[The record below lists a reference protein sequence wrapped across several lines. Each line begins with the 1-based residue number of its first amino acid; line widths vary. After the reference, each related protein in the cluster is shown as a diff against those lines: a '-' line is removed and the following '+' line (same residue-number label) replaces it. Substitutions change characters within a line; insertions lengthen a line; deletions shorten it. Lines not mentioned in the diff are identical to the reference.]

1 MKFLYVVMFFIGL
14 SLSCYA
20 QTYQIKG
27 SLQDTL
33 DNPLV
38 YATVLLLDKADS
50 TMIDYGR
57 SELDGTFKFKKVALG
72 EYLIKTTYIG
82 YIPLTVDASSANGE
96 NLELGT
102 LQMTEIAAELMEVV
116 IKAAKAPIKMRGD
129 TIEYD
134 ASTFKVP
141 DGSTVEDLLRK
152 LPGLEVEA
160 DGSINADGKAVNRVT
175 VDGKSFFG
183 GDPKAA
189 TKNLPAEGISKVQVF
204 DTKSEQEEITGA
216 ASTTQEKT
224 MNLELKEDFK
234 SGGFG
239 KVIAGAGT
247 ATRREVKGNYNKFNS
262 KMQFSLVGVGN
273 NTGRNGLNWN
283 DYQDFLG
290 SQSFDFSGNYDYGFG
305 SGGRNFIRFGGSNGI
320 ESSIQSIF
328 FNGRRN
334 SGFPENYNGGV
345 NFNYDHNKLKVSSVY
360 YYNQAGLKS
369 YTTRSSD
376 RFYNE
381 FVQQNES
388 VSENDDVSKGHRVEV
403 VVEKEIDS
411 LHTIKF
417 ELNGA
422 IIDQDNQGLTNTEL
436 SRNKSL
442 SNIAT
447 YNNQRNTN
455 GHLGN
460 GIIAFRK
467 KFKKKGRR
475 MGINASYL
483 TTELNTDWIQD
494 SRTDFLDEAG
504 AVERSLLI
512 NQNNINTADKS
523 VIKAN
528 ALYVEPIS
536 KKIFFQTFANY
547 SDRSETGD
555 RQVSDIE
562 GGTQVVNAF
571 LSRNYQNEI
580 RLGRLGSSLR
590 YSHEG
595 YNVSIGLAYQSFD
608 LSGVFSS
615 LSGELSG
622 TVDKVFNNWIPNL
635 SINLSPN
642 RNTRINIGFSRSA
655 QEPSIDDLQPLVD
668 NTNPLYIREGNPALV
683 PEISNGMNMY
693 ISRSYPASSIR
704 MSLNGRINFFDSQF
718 STDETVDD
726 LFVTTTKPINIEG
739 GMDASIWM
747 NISFPI
753 LKNKIKGRVSF
764 SPNFSNRPAIV
775 NGVENVTRTQR
786 YSPRASLDITP
797 NDDLAI
803 YLNADYSISNT
814 SYDIM
819 TSQDQQN
826 KNLGLSAEFNTKL
839 IGGLFLNSKYT
850 YDNFSNDRFATN
862 QTIPILN
869 ASIYRQFLENNAA
882 EVRVSIYDAFNE
894 NVGFNQSAYG
904 NIVSKSSTDAIGR
917 HVMLSVTYN
926 IRGLKTGVRKD
937 GWW

>member
-1 MKFLYVVMFFIGL
+1 MKTLLSILTFLCCSTFLFSQEYN
-14 SLSCYA
+14 
-20 QTYQIKG
+20 IKG

-57 SELDGTFKFKKVALG
+57 SELDGTFKFKKVKLG
-72 EYLIKTTYIG
+72 DYLIKTTYIG
-82 YIPLTVDASSANGE
+82 YIPLTVDATSPDGKNVD
-96 NLELGT
+96 LGV
-102 LQMTEIAAELMEVV
+102 LKMTEIAAELMEVV

-141 DGSTVEDLLRK
+141 EGSTVEDLLRK
-152 LPGLEVEA
+152 LPGIEIDS
-160 DGSINADGKAVNRVT
+160 DGSINADGKSVNRVT

-216 ASTTQEKT
+216 TSESQEKT

-247 ATRREVKGNYNKFNS
+247 KSRREVKGNYNKFNS
-262 KMQFSLVGVGN
+262 KIQFSLVGVGN

-290 SQSFDFSGNYDYGFG
+290 SQSFNFTGNYDYGFG
-305 SGGRNFIRFGGSNGI
+305 NGGRNFYRFGGSSGI
-320 ESSIQSIF
+320 ESNIQSIF
-328 FNGRRN
+328 FSGRRN
-334 SGFPENYNGGV
+334 SGFPENYNGGI
-345 NFNYDHNKLKVSSVY
+345 NFNYDHDKLKVSTVY
-360 YYNQAGLKS
+360 YYNQAGLLS
-369 YTTRSSD
+369 NTTRNSD
-376 RFYNE
+376 RYYNE

-388 VSENDDVSKGHRVEV
+388 ISESEDVSRGHRMEI

-422 IIDQDNQGLTNTEL
+422 IINQDNMGLTNTQL
-436 SRNKSL
+436 FRNKSL
-442 SNIAT
+442 SNISE
-447 YNNQRNTN
+447 YNNERNTD

-460 GIIAFRK
+460 GILAFRK

-475 MGINASYL
+475 MGLNVSFL
-483 TTELNTDWIQD
+483 TTELNNDWLQD
-494 SRTDFLDEAG
+494 SKTEFLDELG
-504 AVERSLLI
+504 DVESTLSI
-512 NQNNINTADKS
+512 NQSNINQAEKT

-536 KKIFFQTFANY
+536 KKVFFQTFGNY
-547 SDRSETGD
+547 SDRTESGD
-555 RQVSDIE
+555 RKVSDIE
-562 GGTQVVNAF
+562 GGAQIINPF
-571 LSRNYQNEI
+571 LSRSYQNDI
-580 RLGRLGSSLR
+580 RLARVGSSLR

-595 YNVSIGLAYQSFD
+595 YNVSVGLAYQSFY
-608 LSGVFSS
+608 LTGIFSS
-615 LSGELSG
+615 QNGELDG

-635 SINLSPN
+635 SINISPS
-642 RNTRINIGFSRSA
+642 RNTYIDIGFSRSA

-668 NTNPLYIREGNPALV
+668 NTNPLYIREGNPSLV
-683 PEISNGMNMY
+683 PEISNGVNMY

-704 MSLNGRINFFDSQF
+704 MSLNGSINFFDSQF
-718 STDETVDD
+718 STDEIVDD
-726 LFVTTTKPINIEG
+726 RFVTTVKPINIDG
-739 GMDASIWM
+739 GMDANVWA

-753 LKNKIKGRVSF
+753 MKNKIKGRASF

-775 NGVENVTRTQR
+775 NGVENITRTRR
-786 YSPRASLDITP
+786 YSPRATIDITP
-797 NDDLAI
+797 NDDLAL
-803 YLNADYSISNT
+803 YLNVDYSVSNT
-814 SYDIM
+814 SYDIS

-826 KNLGLSAEFNTKL
+826 KNLGFSAEFNTKL
-839 IGGLFLNSKYT
+839 VGGFFLNSKYS
-850 YDNFSNDRFATN
+850 YDSYTNDRFATD

-882 EVRVSIYDAFNE
+882 EIRVAIYDAFDK

-904 NIVSKSSTDAIGR
+904 NIISKSRTDAIGR